1 MMYKYSRFISVWC
14 STHHSIQDFAKYYV
28 FPIQPRCSGSQDEE
42 LWSIGV
48 GTSVRHTHL
57 VWTHTQF
64 SISCTMSSPI
74 LSAFILM
81 FLVDELILQ
90 KVPHIPLYWALHQK
104 TEIQT
109 CVCSPSLLLNASVW
123 SSHLQ
128 KLFHRCCDLHRRKE
142 CGHFHVAKKSVKVIQ
157 NFFTSLSFFL
167 NVLSLVCEWSKNWSA
182 WPLNTD
188 FCTWQLCMIN
198 RRCACRSVSVE
209 KNSFWNTLRGI

>member
-1 MMYKYSRFISVWC
+1 MWC
-14 STHHSIQDFAKYYV
+14 STHHPIQDFAKYYV
-28 FPIQPRCSGSQDEE
+28 FPIKPRCSGSQDEE

-74 LSAFILM
+74 LSGFILR
-81 FLVDELILQ
+81 FLVNELIVQ
-90 KVPHIPLYWALHQK
+90 KVSKKTFHTFNIFLRTECYFKKK

-142 CGHFHVAKKSVKVIQ
+142 CDHFHVAKKSVKVLQ

-167 NVLSLVCEWSKNWSA
+167 NVLSLVCE
-182 WPLNTD
+182 
-188 FCTWQLCMIN
+188 
-198 RRCACRSVSVE
+198 
-209 KNSFWNTLRGI
+209 